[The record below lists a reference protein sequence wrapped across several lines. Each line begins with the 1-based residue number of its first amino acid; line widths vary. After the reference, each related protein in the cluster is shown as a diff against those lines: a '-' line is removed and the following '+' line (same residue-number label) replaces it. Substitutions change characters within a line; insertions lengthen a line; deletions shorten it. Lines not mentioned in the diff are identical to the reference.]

1 MKLCDQIVVVT
12 GTNGAVGSE
21 LVGYLKE
28 QARHVVAVVRGSSV
42 VWRNLGAGHS
52 EVSGDL
58 ADPQVVGK
66 IVAALKSSLETCHAL
81 VNVVGGF
88 SLDGPVESLQAEDW
102 EHMWALNFK
111 TSLYTCQALIPIFK
125 AQGFGRI
132 INFGSQAGDRGM
144 AGAAPYAV
152 SKSAVHALTR
162 TLAVE
167 GGGVVTANLIIPSI
181 IDTPANREAMPEADF
196 SRWTTPMAIVERVAR
211 ILDEVEQPPNGESF
225 PV

>member
-1 MKLCDQIVVVT
+1 MKLRDQIVMIT
-12 GTNGAVGSE
+12 GANGAVGSE
-21 LVGYLKE
+21 LVGHLKE
-28 QARHVVAVVRGSSV
+28 QARHVIAVVRGSSV
-42 VWRNLGAGHS
+42 VWRNLDEGHS

-58 ADPQVVGK
+58 SDFRVVGK
-66 IVAALKSSLETCHAL
+66 IVSALKSSLETCHAL

-88 SLDGPVESLQAEDW
+88 SLDGAVEKLQTEDW
-102 EHMWALNFK
+102 ERMWAVNFN

-132 INFGSQAGDRGM
+132 INFGSLAGDRGM

-152 SKSAVHALTR
+152 SKSAVHSLTR
-162 TLAVE
+162 SLAVE
-167 GGGVVTANLIIPSI
+167 GGGMVTANLIIPNV

-196 SRWTTPMAIVERVAR
+196 TRWTTPAAIAERVAL

>member
-1 MKLCDQIVVVT
+1 MKLCDQIVMVT

-21 LVGYLKE
+21 LVGHLKE
-28 QARHVVAVVRGSSV
+28 QAHHVVAVVRGSSV
-42 VWRNLGAGHS
+42 VWRNLGEGHS

-58 ADPQVVGK
+58 TDFHVVGK
-66 IVAALKSSLETCHAL
+66 IVAALKNSLETCHAL

-88 SLDGPVESLQAEDW
+88 SLDGPVDRLQTEDW

-111 TSLYTCQALIPIFK
+111 TCLNSCQALIPIFK
-125 AQGFGRI
+125 SQGFGRI

-181 IDTPANREAMPEADF
+181 IDTPDNREAMPEADF
-196 SRWTTPMAIVERVAR
+196 SRWTTPAAIAERVAR

>member
-1 MKLCDQIVVVT
+1 MKLRDQIVMVT

-21 LVGYLKE
+21 LVEHLKE
-28 QARHVVAVVRGSSV
+28 RAHHVVAVVRGSSV
-42 VWRNLGAGHS
+42 VWRDLGQGYS

-58 ADPQVVGK
+58 SDVHIVAK
-66 IVAALKSSLETCHAL
+66 IVSALESSLATCHAV
-81 VNVVGGF
+81 VNVIGGF
-88 SLDGPVESLQAEDW
+88 SLDGPVESLETEDW
-102 EHMWALNFK
+102 DHLWSLNFK
-111 TSLYTCQALIPIFK
+111 TCLYTCQALIPIFK

-196 SRWTTPMAIVERVAR
+196 ARWTTPASIAERVAH

>member
-1 MKLCDQIVVVT
+1 MKLLDQTVMVT

-28 QARHVVAVVRGSSV
+28 RAHHVVALVRGSSV
-42 VWRNLGAGHS
+42 VWRDLGPGSS

-58 ADPQVVGK
+58 TDVHIVGK
-66 IVAALKSSLETCHAL
+66 IVSALKSSLKTCHAL

-88 SLDGPVESLQAEDW
+88 SLDGPVEKLQTEDW
-102 EHMWALNFK
+102 ERMWAMNFK
-111 TSLYTCQALIPIFK
+111 TCLYTCQALIPIFK

-152 SKSAVHALTR
+152 SKSAVHTLTR

-196 SRWTTPMAIVERVAR
+196 SRWTTPAAIAERVAL

>member
-1 MKLCDQIVVVT
+1 MKLCDQTVIVT

-28 QARHVVAVVRGSSV
+28 RARHVVAVVRGSSV
-42 VWRNLGAGHS
+42 VWRDLGQGSS

-58 ADPQVVGK
+58 SDVRNVGK
-66 IVAALKSSLETCHAL
+66 IVSALKSSLETCHAL

-88 SLDGPVESLQAEDW
+88 SLDGPVEKLQPEDW
-102 EHMWALNFK
+102 ERMWAVNFS
-111 TSLYTCQALIPIFK
+111 TSLNTCQALIPIFK

-152 SKSAVHALTR
+152 STSAVHALTR

-196 SRWTTPMAIVERVAR
+196 SRWTTPAAIAERVAL